1 MDLERIA
8 HILRIPH
15 ETMVRL
21 PSRIGKGLL
30 ILALAYVSA
39 SGFSAFLVSGLMSKA
54 LAAMNRASRR
64 QGEANITSFSGSS
77 SNYHDIQKGIKERN
91 LFNKTGEYPDES
103 MTGVKAGR
111 EKKTSSFDINAS
123 CSKPTINVELLG
135 TIFMNGGA
143 SIATMQE
150 QGYGESDI
158 YREGDFIVGNEAV
171 QIAKI
176 ERNRVILNNSGV
188 KECIELTVVSKKIL
202 EGEGTTAK
210 AYASSQGGGSSGE
223 TPTSVENSCMLEEK
237 YVQDELGPGFGTI
250 IQKARLV
257 PNTADGQMNG
267 FKIFAIDQASLLG
280 KTGLQNGD
288 IITQVNETSLKQ
300 PEQGFALYQ
309 AFQDEREVRIH
320 ILRRGTTPM
329 MITCRIK

>member
-21 PSRIGKGLL
+21 PSRISRGLL

-64 QGEANITSFSGSS
+64 QGEANITSFSGPS

-103 MTGVKAGR
+103 MTGAKAGR
-111 EKKTSSFDINAS
+111 EKKTSSFDINAA

-135 TIFMNGGA
+135 TIFMNGGT
-143 SIATMQE
+143 SLATMQE

-158 YREGDFIVGNEAV
+158 YREGDFIIGNEAV

-210 AYASSQGGGSSGE
+210 AYAGSQGGGASGE